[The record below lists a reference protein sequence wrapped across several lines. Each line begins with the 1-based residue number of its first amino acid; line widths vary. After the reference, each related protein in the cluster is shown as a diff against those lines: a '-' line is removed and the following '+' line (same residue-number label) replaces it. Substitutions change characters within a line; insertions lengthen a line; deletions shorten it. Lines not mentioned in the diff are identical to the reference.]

1 MFYVNGV
8 NLKFGDRNLL
18 KNVDFM
24 LTKKDRTGLIG
35 KNGAGKST
43 LFKIIDGQITP
54 DSGTIQYPN
63 GFSIGLLKQDL
74 DFDLNKTVIQETK
87 LAFER
92 VETLKDDLQKTTQLL
107 SDREDYQSDE
117 YMEMVNHLTEINHQL
132 DILGAEQIEA
142 ECEKVLKGLGFK
154 DEDFEK
160 KIGTFSGGW
169 QMRVELAKLLLTN
182 PDLLMLDEPTNHLDI
197 ESIIWLEE
205 YLKSYPG
212 IVLIISHDIQFLNNV
227 CNKVIELELGKST
240 LYVGNYDKFKERK
253 AAQREILIAAYN
265 NQQKE
270 IAVKE
275 KTIARFM
282 AKATKTSMAQSMQK
296 QLDKVERIEIPEE
309 DNKKFNLNFGQAPRS
324 GRVVMDIQHVDMS
337 YGPKKVLSDLSIYI
351 ERGDKVAFVGQNGQ
365 GKSTLAKL
373 VVGDLNPSNGKIEWG
388 ANVYLSY
395 YAQNQSETLDTS
407 NTVLGLMED
416 LSPAE
421 QRSNI
426 RNILGAFLFSGEDAE
441 KKISVLSGGE
451 RARLALAIMILKQS
465 NLIIMDEPTNHLD
478 IISKNVLKDALL
490 RFHGT
495 LIVVSHDR
503 DFLAGL
509 TNKVYE
515 FKNQNITEY
524 LGDINYFLEKKK
536 MDDMREIQ
544 TLKNKHKLATK
555 IETGNEGIDRK
566 EQKQLKRR
574 LQYVERDMEKVESKM
589 KEIEQMMLDPAFYQ
603 NPEFEQKNQT
613 YLNLKEKHEHLNL
626 EWEELAEKII
636 E

>member
-240 LYVGNYDKFKERK
+240 VYVGNYDKFKERK

-270 IAVKE
+270 IADKE

-373 VVGDLNPSNGKIEWG
+373 VVGDLNPSNGKIAWG

-544 TLKNKHKLATK
+544 TLKNKHKPATK
-555 IETGNEGIDRK
+555 IETGNVGIDRK

>member
-270 IAVKE
+270 IADKE

>member
-1 MFYVNGV
+1 
-8 NLKFGDRNLL
+8 
-18 KNVDFM
+18 
-24 LTKKDRTGLIG
+24 
-35 KNGAGKST
+35 
-43 LFKIIDGQITP
+43 
-54 DSGTIQYPN
+54 
-63 GFSIGLLKQDL
+63 
-74 DFDLNKTVIQETK
+74 
-87 LAFER
+87 
-92 VETLKDDLQKTTQLL
+92 
-107 SDREDYQSDE
+107 
-117 YMEMVNHLTEINHQL
+117 
-132 DILGAEQIEA
+132 
-142 ECEKVLKGLGFK
+142 
-154 DEDFEK
+154 
-160 KIGTFSGGW
+160 
-169 QMRVELAKLLLTN
+169 
-182 PDLLMLDEPTNHLDI
+182 
-197 ESIIWLEE
+197 
-205 YLKSYPG
+205 
-212 IVLIISHDIQFLNNV
+212 
-227 CNKVIELELGKST
+227 
-240 LYVGNYDKFKERK
+240 
-253 AAQREILIAAYN
+253 
-265 NQQKE
+265 
-270 IAVKE
+270 
-275 KTIARFM
+275 
-282 AKATKTSMAQSMQK
+282 
-296 QLDKVERIEIPEE
+296 
-309 DNKKFNLNFGQAPRS
+309 
-324 GRVVMDIQHVDMS
+324 
-337 YGPKKVLSDLSIYI
+337 
-351 ERGDKVAFVGQNGQ
+351 
-365 GKSTLAKL
+365 
-373 VVGDLNPSNGKIEWG
+373 
-388 ANVYLSY
+388 
-395 YAQNQSETLDTS
+395 
-407 NTVLGLMED
+407 
-416 LSPAE
+416 
-421 QRSNI
+421 
-426 RNILGAFLFSGEDAE
+426 LGAFLFSGEDAE